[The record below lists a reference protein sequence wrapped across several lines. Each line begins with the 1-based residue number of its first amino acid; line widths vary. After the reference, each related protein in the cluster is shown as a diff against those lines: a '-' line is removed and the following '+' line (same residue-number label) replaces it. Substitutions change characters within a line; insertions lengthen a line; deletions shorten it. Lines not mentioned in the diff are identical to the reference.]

1 MAERDTVALWSTP
14 DREALF
20 QETATRSGIGSPVA
34 IEKDYWVYWALRT
47 LFLSS
52 RQNDLVFKGGTSLS
66 KVYRV
71 ISRFSE
77 DIDLSVDRRTLGF
90 VDNRDPERATSRT
103 QTLKL
108 INEIPEACRVWVSG
122 DLLQELRNDITKELG
137 TEGWSIHPDPNERST
152 LLFSYPYALASGV
165 YGGSSYIRP
174 LVRLEFGGRNE
185 LWPSEPGVVT
195 SYCAEV
201 FPDQVLD
208 LAVTTKVLRAERT
221 FWEKATLLHAEHHR
235 PERKQAGERLS
246 RHYYDT
252 VMLSRAGIAESALQ
266 DPKLR
271 EAVVSH
277 KQIFFQLKWAS
288 YETAIPGSFCLMP
301 HPSTVDALRNDY
313 RMMNEMFF
321 EEPPEFDQILLEIA
335 ALEKRI
341 NTLKPASESAD
352 ANPTGSTPRRR

>member
-1 MAERDTVALWSTP
+1 MAERDTVARWSP
-14 DREALF
+14 DDREALF
-20 QETATRSGIGSPVA
+20 QETATRTGIGSPVA

-90 VDNRDPERATSRT
+90 VDNRDPERAKSRT
-103 QTLKL
+103 QALKL
-108 INEIPEACRVWVSG
+108 INEIPEACRAWVSRY
-122 DLLQELRNDITKELG
+122 LLEELRKDITKELG
-137 TEGWSIHPDPNERST
+137 TEGWSLEPDPNEQST
-152 LLFSYPYALASGV
+152 LLFAYPYALASGV
-165 YGGSSYIRP
+165 YGGTSYIRP

-185 LWPSEPGVVT
+185 LWPSEAGTVT

-201 FPDQVLD
+201 FPDQVPD
-208 LAVTTKVLRAERT
+208 LAATTNVLRAERT

-235 PERKQAGERLS
+235 PAHKQAGERLS
-246 RHYYDT
+246 RHYYDI
-252 VMLSRAGIAESALQ
+252 VMLSRVGIAESALQ

-277 KQIFFQLKWAS
+277 KQIFFPSKWAS
-288 YETAIPGSFCLMP
+288 YETALPGSFRLMP
-301 HPSTVDALRNDY
+301 NPSTVEAVRTDY
-313 RMMNEMFF
+313 RMMDEMFF
-321 EEPPEFDQILLEIA
+321 EKPPEFDQILMEA
-335 ALEKRI
+335 GALEKRI
-341 NTLKPASESAD
+341 NHPKAESESGDSRPA
-352 ANPTGSTPRRR
+352 G